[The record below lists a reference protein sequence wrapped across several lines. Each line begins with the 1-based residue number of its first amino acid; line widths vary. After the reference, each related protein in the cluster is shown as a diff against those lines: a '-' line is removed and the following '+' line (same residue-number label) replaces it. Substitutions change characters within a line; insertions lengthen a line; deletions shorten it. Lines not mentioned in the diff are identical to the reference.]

1 MMPLKFGARFTLTAQ
16 LSLDQPHLKCSTATR
31 SPESQNKSPRQ
42 SEQTGFSLSMH
53 KVWGMQLKQMNYQD
67 LKIRIFHL
75 KKKKKKTTTVWQFS
89 GFSWQS
95 LNLATT
101 FCLASLSGAESQ
113 LPLWGVVGWGGC
125 WNIPSTSISLPSISH
140 VAHFANFPH
149 LPGP

>member
-75 KKKKKKTTTVWQFS
+75 KKKKKENNNSLTVFWILLAKPKS
-89 GFSWQS
+89 GNHILPGIFVWSWVT
-95 LNLATT
+95 AA
-101 FCLASLSGAESQ
+101 FVGCG
-113 LPLWGVVGWGGC
+113 GVGWMLEYP
-125 WNIPSTSISLPSISH
+125 IYI
-140 VAHFANFPH
+140 HFTPEH
-149 LPGP
+149 LTCGTLC